1 MKLNEIVLLEAR
13 RADIRQSRALAV
25 IDDNLKL
32 TDKKGGPV
40 RVVLGSSNLLS
51 VVLEK
56 GDKVHRIQAN
66 FTLGKQQGGDIW
78 TMKFSSG
85 LGRPKGAKSK
95 ITDEEMVVIL
105 KRIFVE
111 AKKK

>member
-1 MKLNEIVLLEAR
+1 MKLNEIVLLEVR
-13 RADIRQSRALAV
+13 RADIRHSRALAV

-56 GDKVHRIQAN
+56 GDKVHRVSAN
-66 FTLGKQQGGDIW
+66 FTVGKRQGGDIW

-85 LGRPKGAKSK
+85 LGRSGKSK

-105 KRIFVE
+105 QKIFAE